1 MTKTKINWKNSAQKI
16 SKYFSVGE
24 VTKNDPRRIPI
35 TGGDIEN
42 NILQLAIELDKIREE
57 WGSPIRVISWYRPP
71 VVNRTVSKFSNSQ
84 HIYGRAADI
93 YPINPASLIK
103 FQAWLDQHWHGALG
117 YGAKKGFVHLDM
129 RNGKGWRS
137 GGQKGP
143 RWNY

>member
-1 MTKTKINWKNSAQKI
+1 MTKKKIDWKNSAQKI
-16 SKYFSVGE
+16 SKYFSVRE

-35 TGGDIEN
+35 IGGDIEN
-42 NILQLAIELDKIREE
+42 NILQLAIELDKIRDE
-57 WGSPIRVISWYRPP
+57 WGSAIVVTSWYRPP
-71 VVNRTVSKFSNSQ
+71 EVNRTVGGSTNSQ
-84 HIYGRAADI
+84 HIYGRAVDLH
-93 YPINPASLIK
+93 PINPASLLK